1 MTQNDWKWYREP
13 LITAHNIGVADTGRR
28 HLDQNLVRA
37 RIVKVDLF
45 DYERSARLTHNR
57 CYCVRPHVLS

>member
-1 MTQNDWKWYREP
+1 MTQDDWKWYREP
-13 LITAHNIGVADTGRR
+13 LIPTHNIGVADTGRR

-45 DYERSARLTHNR
+45 NNERS
-57 CYCVRPHVLS
+57 S